1 MRVMQI
7 PRFPRKVEILNLEHF
22 LRARLSQTVVMWPDQ
37 AIPLAGYM
45 AWPNDTPA
53 RDSAVEI
60 LQRGHK
66 PRCKEAACCPV
77 GSKGHQFMSGGPS
90 GPTRSVAT
98 TRTERRS
105 RSRGRKTGVVS

>member
-45 AWPNDTPA
+45 AWPNDTAA

-60 LQRGHK
+60 SKRGHK

-90 GPTRSVAT
+90 EGEGPQRAGASA
-98 TRTERRS
+98 
-105 RSRGRKTGVVS
+105 